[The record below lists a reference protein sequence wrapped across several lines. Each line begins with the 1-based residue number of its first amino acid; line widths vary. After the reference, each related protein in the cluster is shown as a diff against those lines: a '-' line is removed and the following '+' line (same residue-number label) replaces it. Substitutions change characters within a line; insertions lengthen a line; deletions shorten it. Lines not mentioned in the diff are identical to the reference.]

1 MNFKKCN
8 FQKNKM
14 VKNYFNNKNI
24 EQGSITLF
32 TLISII
38 FFLIIGIGIYIN
50 VSNNEVAQV
59 SEIEKIKSEYQINK
73 EQMDEKY
80 EEIIDNINQKVIIT
94 LKKSI
99 R

>member
-1 MNFKKCN
+1 MRKG
-8 FQKNKM
+8 
-14 VKNYFNNKNI
+14 NI
-24 EQGSITLF
+24 KEQGSITLF

-50 VSNNEVAQV
+50 ISNNEVAQV
-59 SEIEKIKSEYQINK
+59 AEIEKIKSEYQINK